1 MSAMWNTLG
10 IWIQVFLTLAVF
22 SFLYKDNPFYKFA
35 EHLFVGVA
43 TGYWVVLQIRNVLL
57 PNLFEPLFLH
67 FADPFLLIPLFLGLV
82 LFTRLIDRYSYLS
95 RWGMAAV
102 VGIFAGLAIFGF
114 GGGDL
119 IIQIRSNIMPFL
131 DKVALQAFDSHPGFI
146 TFLNVLSNPIFILGT
161 ISVLFYFFF
170 SKEHTGALG
179 IVSKVGIYLLMI
191 SFGASYGNTVM
202 ARISLFIDRAQ
213 FGIQNWKPTVIIGVL
228 MIIAFVILAIRG
240 KDDSSTPS
248 VSEM

>member
-1 MSAMWNTLG
+1 MMWNTLG

-35 EHLFVGVA
+35 EHLFVGIA

-67 FADPFLLIPLFLGLV
+67 FKDPYLLIPLFLGLV
-82 LFTRLIDRYSYLS
+82 LFTRLVDKYSYLS

-119 IIQIRSNIMPFL
+119 IIQIRSNILPFI
-131 DKVALQAFDSHPGFI
+131 DKAALNAFQSNPGVFS
-146 TFLNVLSNPIFILGT
+146 FLNLLTNPIFIIGV
-161 ISVLFYFFF
+161 ICVLFYFFF
-170 SKEHTGALG
+170 SKEHTGTLG
-179 IVSKVGIYLLMI
+179 VMSKIGIYLLMI

-213 FGIQNWKPTVIIGVL
+213 FGIKNWIPTVIIGGL
-228 MIIAFVILAIRG
+228 MIIAFIIL
-240 KDDSSTPS
+240 S
-248 VSEM
+248 VREKGNSPGSASEI

>member
-1 MSAMWNTLG
+1 MWTTIG

-22 SFLYKDNPFYKFA
+22 SFLYKDNPFYKFS

-43 TGYWVVLQIRNVLL
+43 TGYWVVLEIRNVLL
-57 PNLFEPLFLH
+57 PNLFNPLFGH
-67 FADPFLLIPLFLGLV
+67 FSQNIFLLIPLLLGLV
-82 LFTRLIDRYSYLS
+82 LFTRLVDRFSYLS

-119 IIQIRSNIMPFL
+119 IIQTRSNIMPFL
-131 DKVALQAFDSHPGFI
+131 DKAAIDAFGAHPGVI
-146 TFLNVLSNPIFILGT
+146 TFLNVLTNPVFILGT

-179 IVSKVGIYLLMI
+179 VVSKFGIYLLMI

-202 ARISLFIDRAQ
+202 ARISLFIDRAE
-213 FGIQNWKPTVIIGVL
+213 FGINNWKPTVIIGIL

-240 KDDSSTPS
+240 KDGSSTPS
-248 VSEM
+248 TPEM

>member
-1 MSAMWNTLG
+1 MWETFG
-10 IWIQVFLTLAVF
+10 IWLQVFLTLAVF

-57 PNLFEPLFLH
+57 PNLFEPLFVR
-67 FADPFLLIPLFLGLV
+67 FEDPFLIIPLFLGVILFARLV
-82 LFTRLIDRYSYLS
+82 DRYSYMS

-119 IIQIRSNIMPFL
+119 IIQIRSNILPFI
-131 DKVALQAFDSHPGFI
+131 DQAALSAFQDNPGFI
-146 TFLNVLSNPIFILGT
+146 SFLNVLSNPIFILGV
-161 ISVLFYFFF
+161 IAVLFYFFF
-170 SKEHTGALG
+170 SKEHTGTLG
-179 IVSKVGIYLLMI
+179 VVSKIGIYLLMI

-213 FGIQNWKPTVIIGVL
+213 FGIENWIPTVIIGVL
-228 MIIAFVILAIRG
+228 MIAAFVILALRG
-240 KDDSSTPS
+240 DDDTPTPTSSE
-248 VSEM
+248 VQ